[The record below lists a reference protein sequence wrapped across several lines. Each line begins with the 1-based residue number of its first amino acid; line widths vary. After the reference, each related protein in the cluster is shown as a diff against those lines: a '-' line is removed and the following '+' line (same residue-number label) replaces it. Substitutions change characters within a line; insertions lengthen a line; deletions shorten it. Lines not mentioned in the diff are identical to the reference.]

1 MHIFDPKESNVI
13 FLGAVAA
20 AYNILWRRRFLD
32 MKMNIFAKCILQF
45 TKQAQAKGLLGRL
58 DCGHNIQPLVLF
70 LKVVQV
76 KYWPLFSSPSLNWQY
91 SVQKDQWLTYQQQP
105 K

>member
-1 MHIFDPKESNVI
+1 
-13 FLGAVAA
+13 
-20 AYNILWRRRFLD
+20 

-105 K
+105 E

>member
-1 MHIFDPKESNVI
+1 
-13 FLGAVAA
+13 
-20 AYNILWRRRFLD
+20 

-91 SVQKDQWLTYQQQP
+91 SVQKDQWLTLPGAARVILNIYYILKPTQASDYF
-105 K
+105 